1 METWNSDEVVF
12 TVKIKGEN
20 FYPAW
25 SPTQMQ
31 GTKQKREA
39 TTDGTQCLNFELPR
53 FCPHFSFSA
62 LLSYIRIFTMTRLL
76 FISSSLLLCQ
86 TLAWMPSLRVARVP
100 LRLGTARFAASKQI
114 ATQGETVDFAKYHGL
129 GNDFILLDNR
139 SQSEPSL
146 SPEQSARLCDRNFG
160 VGADGVI
167 FALKPP
173 SEDYDFSMR
182 IYNSDGSEP
191 EMCGNGIRCFA
202 QFLTDLGEEGE
213 WRM

>member
-1 METWNSDEVVF
+1 
-12 TVKIKGEN
+12 
-20 FYPAW
+20 
-25 SPTQMQ
+25 MQ

-39 TTDGTQCLNFELPR
+39 TTDGTQCLNFR
-53 FCPHFSFSA
+53 VFA
-62 LLSYIRIFTMTRLL
+62 LTFLSLRSSRTYAIRTFTMTRLL

-100 LRLGTARFAASKQI
+100 LRLGTARFAAWKQI

-146 SPEQSARLCDRNFG
+146 SPEQSVRLCDRNFG

-173 SEDYDFSMR
+173 SKDYDFSMR

-213 WRM
+213 WRMYSFMPCVSTLKH